1 METSAAPRR
10 RSWVRTRWGV
20 AVTAT
25 VAAVMLAVGLATW
38 VGPQPMH
45 LGFQTAGD
53 ENLAQSVR
61 GVLGLD
67 GSDASTAGYRGIAVA
82 ELGKSGNVRW
92 AGLGNRGDGFAPTD
106 TTPFEIGSITKLF
119 TGLMLADAVDRG
131 EVQLG
136 AELGTYL
143 PQLAGTP
150 AGTVTLEELATH
162 RSGLPAYADDVTGA
176 TYEGQG
182 DSDVASVS
190 ADDVI
195 GQSATLTLSGR
206 GTYQYS
212 NLGVSLLGYALT
224 KASRAPSWVAL
235 VTERILK
242 PAHMGHTTFAASE
255 SQVPPDAAVGR
266 QSSGAPVSYSVGPGY
281 FPAGTATFSTL
292 DDLTSF
298 ARWIIEGKAIGLWAL
313 EPRYDL
319 SDVDKIG
326 LVWMTTSS
334 PAGTTEWHNGSVPG
348 FNAILRLDIAHK
360 RAVAVMGNTDASVE
374 IVGTTLLDPG
384 ARLLA
389 LEPWAARGIVLLA
402 GLAVVACT
410 YVAARSG
417 RPLVH
422 AGVAVAA
429 QVGLV
434 VAVRYAP
441 WQALPGWIWAV
452 GACLVAWASI
462 LGVDRGRRSLG
473 RASVGITLGI
483 VVAVVQYAMTI
494 WLAGCP

>member
-1 METSAAPRR
+1 METSAGTRR
-10 RSWVRTRWGV
+10 PSWVSTRWGV

-45 LGFQTAGD
+45 LGFQTMGD
-53 ENLAQSVR
+53 ESLAQSVR
-61 GVLGLD
+61 KALGHD

-82 ELGKSGNVRW
+82 ELDDGDMRW

-131 EVQLG
+131 EVRLG
-136 AELGTYL
+136 AELSTYL

-150 AGTVTLEELATH
+150 TGTVTLEELATH

-182 DSDVASVS
+182 DSDVASLS

-195 GQSATLTLSGR
+195 AQSATLTLSGR

-224 KASRAPSWVAL
+224 KASGAPSWVAM
-235 VTERILK
+235 VTERVLR

-255 SQVPPDAAVGR
+255 SQVPSNAAEGR
-266 QSSGAPVSYSVGPGY
+266 QMSGRQVPYSVGSSY

-298 ARWIIEGKAIGLWAL
+298 ARWVIEGKAIGLWAL
-313 EPRYDL
+313 EPRYDA
-319 SDVDKIG
+319 SSVDKIG
-326 LVWMTTSS
+326 LLWMATRS
-334 PAGTTEWHNGSVPG
+334 PAGMIEWHNGSVPG
-348 FNAILRLDIAHK
+348 FSAILRLDIAHK
-360 RAVAVMGNTDASVE
+360 RAVAVLGNTNASVDG
-374 IVGTTLLDPG
+374 VGIALLGASSRMYNPEPG
-384 ARLLA
+384 TARGLVLLVGLA
-389 LEPWAARGIVLLA
+389 LVGCMYLA
-402 GLAVVACT
+402 S
-410 YVAARSG
+410 RSG
-417 RPLVH
+417 RKVVYV
-422 AGVAVAA
+422 AVAVAA
-429 QVGLV
+429 QAGLV
-434 VAVRYAP
+434 IAVRYTP
-441 WQALPGWIWAV
+441 WQLLPGWIWAV
-452 GACLVAWASI
+452 GAGLVAWASV
-462 LGVDRGRRSLG
+462 LGVERGRRSLG
-473 RASVGITLGI
+473 RALVGITLGI
-483 VVAVVQYAMTI
+483 VVAVVQYAMTV
-494 WLAGCP
+494 WLAGGP